1 MAQYPWKMSK
11 IQIGAHVGSDDPITD
26 AKALNIPHIQLF
38 CGQPQTFKAAIFPHP
53 GGAEGLKAQAEAENI
68 GIYVHARYVI
78 NVATGNNKVRIPSR
92 KLLQTDVDAAA
103 AIGAR
108 GVIVHGG
115 HITEDDDP
123 EAGFANWVKAL
134 SSLDMKVPVLIE
146 NTAGGNHAMARHFD
160 SIARLWDFVG
170 GTGVGF
176 CLDTCHA
183 HAGGIAMADVAEKI
197 IGITGG
203 IDLVHCNDSRDEFD
217 SGRDRHAN
225 IGQGNI
231 ALDDILHCLTVA
243 NAPVILETP
252 TEGVVDDLALLNS
265 SLN

>member
-1 MAQYPWKMSK
+1 MSN
-11 IQIGAHVGSDDPITD
+11 IAIGAHIGSDDPITD

-38 CGQPQTFKAAIFPHP
+38 CGEPQTFKAAVFPHA
-53 GGAEGLKAQAEAENI
+53 GGAQGLKAQAEAENI

-78 NVATGNNKVRIPSR
+78 NVASPNNKVRIPSR

-103 AIGAR
+103 EIGAR
-108 GVIVHGG
+108 AVIVHGG
-115 HITEDDDP
+115 HITEEDDP
-123 EAGFANWVKAL
+123 TLGFENWVKAL
-134 SSLDMKVPVLIE
+134 SGLDMKVPVLIE

-160 SIARLWDFVG
+160 TIARLWDFVG
-170 GTGVGF
+170 DTGVGF

-183 HAGGIAMADVAEKI
+183 HAGGISMNDVAEKI

-203 IDLVHCNDSRDEFD
+203 IDLVHCNDSRDEFA

-225 IGQGNI
+225 LGEGNI
-231 ALDDILHCLTVA
+231 AMEDILHCLTTA

-252 TEGVVDDLALLNS
+252 SEGVVADIALLNG